1 MEKETGKETVRQ
13 IAGRCIKKTLVVLT
27 LFSVACT
34 SRVVYIGADD
44 YVRMAEALRRCHDE
58 RSQCEQ
64 DLSDCI
70 SHADDLLLDCK

>member
-1 MEKETGKETVRQ
+1 MEKETGKEKVRP
-13 IAGRCIKKTLVVLT
+13 IAGRCFAKIVIFLS

-34 SRVVYIGADD
+34 SRVVYIGPDE

-70 SHADDLLLDCK
+70 SHADDLLLNCN

>member
-1 MEKETGKETVRQ
+1 MEKETGKEKVRP
-13 IAGRCIKKTLVVLT
+13 IAGRCLTKIVIVLS

-34 SRVVYIGADD
+34 SRVVYIGPDE

>member
-1 MEKETGKETVRQ
+1 MEKETGKEEIRQ
-13 IAGRCIKKTLVVLT
+13 ITRRCVTKIVIVLS

-34 SRVVYIGADD
+34 TRLVYIGPDE

-64 DLSDCI
+64 DLSDCTN
-70 SHADDLLLDCK
+70 HADDLLLDCK